1 MSELRVDTI
10 SEKTSG
16 SGTTVNNLRNPKS
29 PFRNLIINGD
39 MQIWQR
45 GTSAATVTGTASYG
59 TYLADRFAVW
69 ENTDGTI
76 TQEQETLSNA
86 DVTTTGMRN
95 ALLVKCTGTDS
106 SIGADQ
112 FSAITHKVEA
122 QSCQGLQYGTSNAK
136 NLTLSFFVKSNITGT
151 HNITLRKEDS
161 TAYYLPKEYTISSA
175 DTWEKKTITFGS
187 DDTNFNLIQASGG
200 NIVNDNGTGIFL
212 HWGLANGSNLQGTA
226 NTWTSSVFVG
236 TSNQQNFLSST
247 SNEFYLT
254 GVQLEVGDTA
264 TDFEHLPHDV
274 QLQRCSRYFQTLHMS
289 SNGIMTGQATASTN
303 THLGFQHPNGEMR
316 TSPTVTL
323 PTAGNSSN
331 TTAFLTAPGAYPST
345 IGSHAASVVSQH
357 LVRIDGTSYSANFVA
372 GYTSLFYSNGTNTF
386 KMDAEL

>member
-1 MSELRVDTI
+1 GNS
-10 SEKTSG
+10 S
-16 SGTTVNNLRNPKS
+16 
-29 PFRNLIINGD
+29 FRNLVINGD
-39 MQIWQR
+39 FQIWQR

-76 TQEQETLSNA
+76 TQEQEALSNA
-86 DVTTTGMRN
+86 DVITTGMRN

-151 HNITLRKEDS
+151 HNIALRKEDS
-161 TAYYLPKEYTISSA
+161 TAYYLPKEYTINSA

-200 NIVNDNGTGIFL
+200 NIVNDNGTGVFL
-212 HWGLANGSNLQGTA
+212 HWGLATGSNLQGTA
-226 NTWTSSVFVG
+226 NTWSSSVFVG

-264 TDFEHLPHDV
+264 SDFEHLPFDV
-274 QLQRCSRYFQTLHMS
+274 QLNRCFRYYVDYANTGSSIVNPGTGIYICNCWYYTAANVLGTLHYPVPMREEPTLTTADS
-289 SNGIMTGQATASTN
+289 SNAFYIYHNNSADGLNSFSANAQSTRVALMLQN
-303 THLGFQHPNGEMR
+303 D
-316 TSPTVTL
+316 SD
-323 PTAGNSSN
+323 AG
-331 TTAFLTAPGAYPST
+331 GT
-345 IGSHAASVVSQH
+345 IGHA
-357 LVRIDGTSYSANFVA
+357 G
-372 GYTSLFYSNGTNTF
+372 
-386 KMDAEL
+386 

>member
-1 MSELRVDTI
+1 MVQRVPQSGI
-10 SEKTSG
+10 SGNS
-16 SGTTVNNLRNPKS
+16 S
-29 PFRNLIINGD
+29 FRNLVINGD
-39 MQIWQR
+39 FQFWQR
-45 GTSAATVTGTASYG
+45 GTSAATVTGSASSG

-76 TQEQETLSNA
+76 TQEQEALSNA
-86 DVTTTGMRN
+86 DVITTGMRN

-151 HNITLRKEDS
+151 HNIALRKEDS
-161 TAYYLPKEYTISSA
+161 TAYFLPKEYTINSA

-200 NIVNDNGTGIFL
+200 NIVNDNGTGVFL

-264 TDFEHLPHDV
+264 SDFEHLPYDV
-274 QLQRCSRYFQTLHMS
+274 QLQRCQRYYENAFD
-289 SNGIMTGQATASTN
+289 TGYYPAADVNYGNMANTFQATCYALDNLRMMIPFKTRKRGIPAVVTYRVDGLGNGSGDSGRWDMFDGTWQQMDGTTSTGEASEYGVDLNFTD
-303 THLGFQHPNGEMR
+303 
-316 TSPTVTL
+316 
-323 PTAGNSSN
+323 
-331 TTAFLTAPGAYPST
+331 TAFEIHESFL
-345 IGSHAASVVSQH
+345 
-357 LVRIDGTSYSANFVA
+357 VA
-372 GYTSLFYSNGTNTF
+372 GGWEA
-386 KMDAEL
+386 DAEL

>member
-1 MSELRVDTI
+1 MTQTKVEAPFV
-10 SEKTSG
+10 E
-16 SGTTVNNLRNPKS
+16 NNK

-45 GTSAATVTGTASYG
+45 GTSAETVTGTASYG

-76 TQEQETLSNA
+76 TQEQEALSNA

-200 NIVNDNGTGIFL
+200 NIVNDNGTGVFL

-226 NTWTSSVFVG
+226 NTWTSSVIVG

-264 TDFEHLPHDV
+264 TDFEHLPHGV
-274 QLQRCSRYFQTLHMS
+274 QLQRCQRYYYQMGPGAQYDPLMIGACNGSNTIYGMVHFPVEMRGDPALTTSGTAADYCVYAGAHAPFPCDAVPASNTIDNYGMRIFFTCTGDLVVAEVGEMLTYNS
-289 SNGIMTGQATASTN
+289 SGY
-303 THLGFQHPNGEMR
+303 LGF
-316 TSPTVTL
+316 
-323 PTAGNSSN
+323 
-331 TTAFLTAPGAYPST
+331 
-345 IGSHAASVVSQH
+345 
-357 LVRIDGTSYSANFVA
+357 
-372 GYTSLFYSNGTNTF
+372 
-386 KMDAEL
+386 DAEL

>member
-1 MSELRVDTI
+1 MVQQVPQ
-10 SEKTSG
+10 SG
-16 SGTTVNNLRNPKS
+16 LSGNFS
-29 PFRNLIINGD
+29 FRNLIINGD
-39 MQIWQR
+39 FQIWQR

-59 TYLADRFAVW
+59 TYRADRFAVW

-76 TQEQETLSNA
+76 TQEQEALSNA
-86 DVTTTGMRN
+86 DVITTGMRN

-122 QSCQGLQYGTSNAK
+122 QNCQGLQYGTSNAK

-151 HNITLRKEDS
+151 HNIALRKEDS
-161 TAYYLPKEYTISSA
+161 TAYYLPKEYTINSA

-200 NIVNDNGTGIFL
+200 NIVNDNGTGVFL

-226 NTWTSSVFVG
+226 NTWTSSVVVG

-264 TDFEHLPHDV
+264 SDFEHLPHDV
-274 QLQRCSRYFQTLHMS
+274 QLQRCFRYYYKKGPDSDGAEGYFPF
-289 SNGIMTGQATASTN
+289 GIGAVPINDRCICHVM
-303 THLGFQHPNGEMR
+303 FPVEMR
-316 TSPTVTL
+316 D
-323 PTAGNSSN
+323 G
-331 TTAFLTAPGAYPST
+331 
-345 IGSHAASVVSQH
+345 AAS
-357 LVRIDGTSYSANFVA
+357 LETTGTATNYIIYEGSNSIKVCD
-372 GYTSLFYSNGTNTF
+372 TVPTISNGTNHGARITF
-386 KMDAEL
+386 NRGTNTGLTVGNAGENLANGGSGQGSGSTFLAFDVEL

>member
-1 MSELRVDTI
+1 MSQTKVAAPF
-10 SEKTSG
+10 
-16 SGTTVNNLRNPKS
+16 VANNAN
-29 PFRNLIINGD
+29 FRNLIVNGD
-39 MQIWQR
+39 FQIWQR

-76 TQEQETLSNA
+76 TQEQEALSNA

-200 NIVNDNGTGIFL
+200 NIVNDNGTGVFL
-212 HWGLANGSNLQGTA
+212 HWGLATGSNLQGTA
-226 NTWTSSVFVG
+226 NTWTSSVIVG

-274 QLQRCSRYFQTLHMS
+274 QLQRCQRYCAVLGGTHETTATFGTI
-289 SNGIMTGQATASTN
+289 GVGYVTASTQAFI
-303 THLGFQHPNGEMR
+303 TYQHIVPMR
-316 TSPTVTL
+316 GLPSETTSADSHFCLADSVGSVVACTGIAINQAGSDRTL
-323 PTAGNSSN
+323 FLATTAGS
-331 TTAFLTAPGAYPST
+331 LTAARPTTLLANNN
-345 IGSHAASVVSQH
+345 ASAT
-357 LVRIDGTSYSANFVA
+357 LT
-372 GYTSLFYSNGTNTF
+372 L
-386 KMDAEL
+386 DAEL

>member
-1 MSELRVDTI
+1 MSEIRVDTI

-16 SGTTVNNLRNPKS
+16 SGTTVSNLKNPKTLG
-29 PFRNLIINGD
+29 RNLVINGD
-39 MQIWQR
+39 FQFWQR
-45 GTSAATVTGTASYG
+45 GTSAATVTGSASSG

-76 TQEQETLSNA
+76 TQEQEALSNA
-86 DVTTTGMRN
+86 DVITTGMRN

-136 NLTLSFFVKSNITGT
+136 NLTLSFFVKSNITGI

-161 TAYYLPKEYTISSA
+161 TAYYLPKEYTINSA

-187 DDTNFNLIQASGG
+187 GDTNFNLIQASGG

-226 NTWTSSVFVG
+226 NTWTSSVIVG

-254 GVQLEVGDTA
+254 GVQLEIGDTA
-264 TDFEHLPHDV
+264 TDFEHLPYDV
-274 QLQRCSRYFQTLHMS
+274 QFQRCQRYFQTYVDPPLRGVI
-289 SNGIMTGQATASTN
+289 NATNSVGRAAMI
-303 THLGFQHPNGEMR
+303 LPVCMR
-316 TSPTVTL
+316 DTP
-323 PTAGNSSN
+323 
-331 TTAFLTAPGAYPST
+331 
-345 IGSHAASVVSQH
+345 AASVGNH
-357 LVRIDGTSYSANFVA
+357 GLFDGSSASFLNAVTTSYLNSKAVEFDMTCSNSVMVVGRA
-372 GYTSLFYSNGTNTF
+372 GIIFNGGTATF
-386 KMDAEL
+386 TLDAEL

>member
-1 MSELRVDTI
+1 MSEIRVDTI

-16 SGTTVNNLRNPKS
+16 SGTTVSNLKNPKTLG
-29 PFRNLIINGD
+29 RNLVINGD
-39 MQIWQR
+39 FQFWQR
-45 GTSAATVTGTASYG
+45 GTSAATVTGSASSG

-76 TQEQETLSNA
+76 TQEQEALSNA
-86 DVTTTGMRN
+86 DVITTGMRN

-136 NLTLSFFVKSNITGT
+136 NLTLSFFVKSNITGI

-161 TAYYLPKEYTISSA
+161 TAYYLPKEYTINSA

-200 NIVNDNGTGIFL
+200 NIVNDNGTGVFL

-264 TDFEHLPHDV
+264 SDFEHLPHDV
-274 QLQRCSRYFQTLHMS
+274 QLQRCQRYFQTYVDPPLRGVINAANSVGRAAM
-289 SNGIMTGQATASTN
+289 I
-303 THLGFQHPNGEMR
+303 LPVCMR
-316 TSPTVTL
+316 DTP
-323 PTAGNSSN
+323 
-331 TTAFLTAPGAYPST
+331 
-345 IGSHAASVVSQH
+345 AASVGNH
-357 LVRIDGTSYSANFVA
+357 GLFDGSSASFLNAVTTSYLNSKAVEFDMTCSNSVMVLGRA
-372 GYTSLFYSNGTNTF
+372 GIIFNGGTATF
-386 KMDAEL
+386 TLDAEL